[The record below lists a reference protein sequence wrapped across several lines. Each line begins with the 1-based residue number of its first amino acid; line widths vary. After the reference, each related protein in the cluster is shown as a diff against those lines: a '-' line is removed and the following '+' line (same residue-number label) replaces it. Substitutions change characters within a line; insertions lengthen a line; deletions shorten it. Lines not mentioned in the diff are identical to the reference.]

1 MAKYA
6 KALIYLFIFFI
17 GLLFAGCREVQADG
31 VSAPAMPAPT
41 MIEPDENTVTGKLKP
56 LIKGLT
62 INGTFVRVYIDG
74 VYNGKTDILTHDSG
88 TANFAYQPF
97 LNLSEGRHAAWAVAE
112 DEASGK
118 SGISNVLSF
127 KIEKP
132 MPAPTIFTPVINSN
146 TSYNRPFIAGL
157 AKNDSLIK
165 IFIDNK
171 LDGQFTIT
179 NHQSGAANFA
189 YSPYLPLTGGGHLVY
204 AVAIDNRGKESRWS
218 NIVYFAVKQ
227 PAVAQVARAEERE
240 AAAEIKEP
248 ESEQEEPAVVI
259 SPQEAAAKEIKVEEL
274 KEEETARET
283 EVVSGEEKTEAE
295 GKIAD
300 EEIQKIIAEGI
311 EKEKPK
317 EGLINEDKEKQSKL
331 NLNLII
337 FIVFLLAVAGWIFWV
352 NRELIKEKRKQAE
365 NEEDKTNK
373 PIADIEEKA
382 KDENKDNLFPPQEQP
397 PLI

>member
-6 KALIYLFIFFI
+6 KAVFFLFIFSI
-17 GLLFAGCREVQADG
+17 GFLFAATREVQADG
-31 VSAPAMPAPT
+31 ASAPATPAPT
-41 MIEPDENTVTGKLKP
+41 MIEPDENTITGKVKP

-62 INGTFVRVYIDG
+62 ISGTFIRVYIDG

-88 TANFAYQPF
+88 TANLAYQPF
-97 LNLSEGRHAAWAVAE
+97 LNLSAGEHTAWAVAE
-112 DEASGK
+112 NEAGGK
-118 SGISNVLSF
+118 SGISNVLNF
-127 KIEKP
+127 RIEKP
-132 MPAPTIFTPVINSN
+132 MPAPTIFAPVVNGN

-165 IFIDNK
+165 IFIDHK

-179 NHQSGAANFA
+179 NHQSGTASFA

-227 PAVAQVARAEERE
+227 PVVAQVARAEERE

-283 EVVSGEEKTEAE
+283 EVVLAKEKTQAE
-295 GKIAD
+295 EKIAD

-352 NRELIKEKRKQAE
+352 NRELIKEKRGQAKNKGDE
-365 NEEDKTNK
+365 INK
-373 PIADIEEKA
+373 PVIKIEEKV
-382 KDENKDNLFPPQEQP
+382 KDDNKDNLFPPKEQP

>member
-6 KALIYLFIFFI
+6 KALIFLFIFFI
-17 GLLFAGCREVQADG
+17 GLLFAATREVQADG
-31 VSAPAMPAPT
+31 VSALTIPAPT
-41 MIEPDENTVTGKLKP
+41 IIEPDENTVTGKLKP

-74 VYNGKTDILTHDSG
+74 VYNGKTDVLTHNSG

-97 LNLSEGRHAAWAVAE
+97 LNLSEGRHMAWAVAE
-112 DEASGK
+112 DEAGEK
-118 SGISNVLSF
+118 SGVSNVLSF

-132 MPAPTIFTPVINSN
+132 MPAPTIFTPVVNGN

-165 IFIDNK
+165 IFIDHK

-179 NHQSGAANFA
+179 NHQSGAASFA

-204 AVAIDNRGKESRWS
+204 AVAIDNRGKESKWS
-218 NIVYFAVKQ
+218 NIVYFVVKQ
-227 PAVAQVARAEERE
+227 PAVAQVAM
-240 AAAEIKEP
+240 
-248 ESEQEEPAVVI
+248 
-259 SPQEAAAKEIKVEEL
+259 
-274 KEEETARET
+274 EETVRET
-283 EVVSGEEKTEAE
+283 EVVSDEEKTEEKIQAE
-295 GKIAD
+295 EKIAD

-352 NRELIKEKRKQAE
+352 NRELIKEKRGQAKNKGDE
-365 NEEDKTNK
+365 INK
-373 PIADIEEKA
+373 PVIKIEEKA
-382 KDENKDNLFPPQEQP
+382 KTENKDNLFPPQEQP

>member
-6 KALIYLFIFFI
+6 KVVFFLFIFFI
-17 GLLFAGCREVQADG
+17 SLLFAATREVQADG
-31 VSAPAMPAPT
+31 VSALTIPAPT
-41 MIEPDENTVTGKLKP
+41 MIEPNENTATGRPKP

-74 VYNGKTDILTHDSG
+74 VYNGKTDILTHSSG
-88 TANFAYQPF
+88 AANFAYQPF
-97 LNLSEGRHAAWAVAE
+97 LNLSVGQHTAWAMAE
-112 DEASGK
+112 DEAGGK
-118 SGISNVLSF
+118 SGVSNILNF
-127 KIEKP
+127 RIEKP
-132 MPAPTIFTPVINSN
+132 MPAPTIFAPVVNGN

-157 AKNDSLIK
+157 AKNNSLIK
-165 IFIDNK
+165 IFIDHK

-179 NHQSGAANFA
+179 NHQSGAASFA
-189 YSPYLPLTGGGHLVY
+189 YSPYLPLTGGGHLAY
-204 AVAIDNRGKESRWS
+204 AVAIDNRGKESKWS

-227 PAVAQVARAEERE
+227 PAAPPLARGG
-240 AAAEIKEP
+240 AEIEEP
-248 ESEQEEPAVVI
+248 ESEQEEPAVII
-259 SPQEAAAKEIKVEEL
+259 SPQEAAVEEIEVEEL

-283 EVVSGEEKTEAE
+283 EVVSGEEKTQAE
-295 GKIAD
+295 EKIAD

-317 EGLINEDKEKQSKL
+317 EGLINEDKEKQGKL
-331 NLNLII
+331 NLSLII

-365 NEEDKTNK
+365 KEEDKTDK
-373 PIADIEEKA
+373 KTVKTEE
-382 KDENKDNLFPPQEQP
+382 KDENKDSIFPPREQP